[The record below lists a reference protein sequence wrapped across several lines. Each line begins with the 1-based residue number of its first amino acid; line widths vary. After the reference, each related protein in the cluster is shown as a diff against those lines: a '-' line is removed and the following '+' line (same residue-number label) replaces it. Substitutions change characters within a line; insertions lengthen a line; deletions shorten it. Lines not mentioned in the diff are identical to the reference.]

1 MEEIKQSLQV
11 PKRQGQRRK
20 ENIAAAVDHGVT
32 AVEALDVSGEGTIV
46 AIEAGIEKGD
56 MADIMVMANETEIV
70 TTTGAIAIALA
81 LMIGNTAEDDTTR
94 DPEARVGGTTG
105 TGLDEENG
113 ATLQHTAGVTLS
125 AGETEMTET
134 IVTADIDLQLRC
146 KQAMSC

>member
-1 MEEIKQSLQV
+1 M

-20 ENIAAAVDHGVT
+20 ENIAAAVDHDVT
-32 AVEALDVSGEGTIV
+32 AVEVLDASGEGTIV
-46 AIEAGIEKGD
+46 AIEAEIEKGN

-94 DPEARVGGTTG
+94 DPEARVGGTMG

-113 ATLQHTAGVTLS
+113 ATLQHTAGVMVS
-125 AGETEMTET
+125 AGETVTT
-134 IVTADIDLQLRC
+134 VTADTDLQIRYNKLC
-146 KQAMSC
+146 PVKILFATTNPI